1 MAAGVVRGDRNGES
15 PIYRLPKDP
24 VDTTPLHRMS
34 PTPGLPG
41 PFVQSSGEDK
51 HQYWGLQLSKDEEGK
66 HVFLSGQMHVS
77 RLQFRN

>member
-1 MAAGVVRGDRNGES
+1 MGNRPSTDS
-15 PIYRLPKDP
+15 PE
-24 VDTTPLHRMS
+24 TQSGNTPLHRMS